1 MFRLRWFQV
10 GGAARGMP
18 RRNRAHR
25 KPWPALGLIACLA
38 LLQSGCQSGA
48 SGSGLC
54 GPCGFFNRVSTR
66 MFSRSNGGCCSPGV
80 VTEGPVEYAAPATVV
95 GPAATVPSYQS
106 GAGMISTPSSVP
118 PPGETPQDL
127 DRIDPLPKSKVVTPP
142 AGTNG
147 AQNSTLPGSRTSY
160 QTRRQDPSTRIA
172 RRPVTLPRTTVS
184 TPEPTS
190 RSAQVLARSAQ
201 RDSRGADDQDPL
213 DHLPPLDLPGE
224 VTKSAATPPVPPA
237 AVRDDKP
244 ATAADKKAAVKSE
257 SPAPAADDL
266 DLTSASGPEAAAA
279 PAGGAGTGINRFS
292 AVDLKL
298 AGGSAPSSQGLK
310 WLADKGYR
318 TVLDLRESSEVPSSF
333 IAEVTRMGLR
343 YVALPINLETIDR
356 THVERFNFEVAIGE
370 ARPLFFFDSDG
381 TRAGA
386 LWYIRRISNDRLDHQ
401 IARREAEGLGLA
413 GTSAWA
419 AATNYL
425 SRLNAPR
432 TSAIPSAPA
441 RTLADP
447 IVSMSI
453 AEIDEKSA
461 GPRDVATTL
470 STADPDG
477 RSKLSAGPAAAAEPT
492 QPVPAPFA
500 AQSDRSQS
508 AHDDS
513 AASSVPSFA
522 VAWRP
527 FAAMV
532 ISGLAVPLAYLSR
545 TVTPTLV
552 SKARASLP
560 GSGRQPKSLPGE
572 SGA

>member
-18 RRNRAHR
+18 RRDRAHR

-66 MFSRSNGGCCSPGV
+66 MFSRTNGGCCSPGV

-95 GPAATVPSYQS
+95 GPATSVPSYQS
-106 GAGMISTPSSVP
+106 GAGTISTPSSVP
-118 PPGETPQDL
+118 PPGETPSDL
-127 DRIDPLPKSKVVTPP
+127 ERIDPLPKSKVITPP

-147 AQNSTLPGSRTSY
+147 AQNSTLQGSRTSY
-160 QTRRQDPSTRIA
+160 QTRRQDPGTRVA

-190 RSAQVLARSAQ
+190 RSAQVAARSAQ
-201 RDSRGADDQDPL
+201 GDSRGADNQDPL

-224 VTKSAATPPVPPA
+224 VTKSAAAPPVPPA

-244 ATAADKKAAVKSE
+244 ATADDKKAAVKSE

-279 PAGGAGTGINRFS
+279 PSGGAGTGINRFS

-356 THVERFNFEVAIGE
+356 THLERFNFEVAIGE

-381 TRAGA
+381 SRAGA
-386 LWYIRRISNDRLDHQ
+386 LWYIRRITNDRLDHQ
-401 IARREAEGLGLA
+401 IARREAEGLGLT

-432 TSAIPSAPA
+432 ASAVPSAPA
-441 RTLADP
+441 QTLADP
-447 IVSMSI
+447 IISMSV
-453 AEIDEKSA
+453 AEIDEKPA
-461 GPRDVATTL
+461 DTRDVASTL
-470 STADPDG
+470 PAVDPDE
-477 RSKLSAGPAAAAEPT
+477 RSKPNTGPAAAVEPT
-492 QPVPAPFA
+492 QPVA
-500 AQSDRSQS
+500 ATVAQGDQNKS

-552 SKARASLP
+552 SKARASLT